1 MSALS
6 MSTGLSSMTGWWHP
20 IYAITVSDWWLAHC
34 SPLLGICAGGVC
46 VYVCTVVVVLVVL
59 SGVCGGAGV
68 CGVCSVY
75 VCRCMVTPPQ
85 CDDHV
90 SMSMGCVWGTFE
102 FGFNNSRKDS
112 AMSTKFAL
120 VFEHVQKRKQEL
132 EATLFKV
139 NEQIVQA
146 DLSGDHALRDAA
158 LTTRAATVAALKEV
172 QCVFD
177 YAAYLVAH

>member
-1 MSALS
+1 MGMWCWHLFHNTGGGAGAL
-6 MSTGLSSMTGWWHP
+6 
-20 IYAITVSDWWLAHC
+20 Y
-34 SPLLGICAGGVC
+34 
-46 VYVCTVVVVLVVL
+46 VYVYVVLVVLVVL
-59 SGVCGGAGV
+59 SGV

-102 FGFNNSRKDS
+102 FDFNNSRKDS
-112 AMSTKFAL
+112 VMSTKFAL

-132 EATLFKV
+132 EATMFKV

>member
-1 MSALS
+1 
-6 MSTGLSSMTGWWHP
+6 
-20 IYAITVSDWWLAHC
+20 
-34 SPLLGICAGGVC
+34 
-46 VYVCTVVVVLVVL
+46 
-59 SGVCGGAGV
+59 
-68 CGVCSVY
+68 
-75 VCRCMVTPPQ
+75 
-85 CDDHV
+85 
-90 SMSMGCVWGTFE
+90 
-102 FGFNNSRKDS
+102 
-112 AMSTKFAL
+112 MSTKFAL

-132 EATLFKV
+132 EAAMFKV